1 MFHNVPHC
9 TWAVSVSELC
19 IQHLQ
24 CLLQLCAGAQCNAHR
39 PVLQFERGKKLGR
52 KDRSISALHCC
63 LIFAPWGEQTR
74 RGYPVKAAWKRLTTQ
89 RKCILSEQIGVA
101 FASTAKHC
109 AIRCLLTNSM
119 NECYGRSRC
128 NPDHMDM
135 EMWSIY
141 TGTMPRCDLPNVF
154 WAIHCDE
161 LPLHV
166 PLVPNH
172 SQSFRMIHFIIIHN
186 HS

>member
-101 FASTAKHC
+101 FAALRSTV
-109 AIRCLLTNSM
+109 RSDVYSRTQWM
-119 NECYGRSRC
+119 NAMADLDATRTI
-128 NPDHMDM
+128 
-135 EMWSIY
+135 W
-141 TGTMPRCDLPNVF
+141 TWKCDLSILARCQDVIF
-154 WAIHCDE
+154 QMYSGQSIVMSSHCMC
-161 LPLHV
+161 PLF
-166 PLVPNH
+166 L
-172 SQSFRMIHFIIIHN
+172 IIHN
-186 HS
+186 HSEWFIS